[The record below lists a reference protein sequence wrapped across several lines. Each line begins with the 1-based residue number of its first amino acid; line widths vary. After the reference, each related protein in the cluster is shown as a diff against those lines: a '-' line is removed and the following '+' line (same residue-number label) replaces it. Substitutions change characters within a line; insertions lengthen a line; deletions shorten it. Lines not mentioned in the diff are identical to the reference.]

1 MVHYKDLKPGETLVN
16 IKIENMSGSCSLTAH
31 AGAILLFYFEYRDW
45 ENKWYFW
52 PNTDFNPTVFDKP
65 EFPMEYFEN
74 LCKAK
79 YFCLTGTDDWPT
91 YINIVAGKKFLKVA
105 PSVK

>member
-1 MVHYKDLKPGETLVN
+1 MIRYKDLKPGETLIN
-16 IKIENMSGSCSLTAH
+16 IKIEDQLGCCSLSAH
-31 AGAILLFYFEYRDW
+31 AGCIFLFSFEYRAW

-74 LCKAK
+74 LCRAK
-79 YFCLTGTDDWPT
+79 YFCLTGTDVWPDSVK
-91 YINIVAGKKFLKVA
+91 IIAGKKYLKVA
-105 PSVK
+105 PSLA

>member
-1 MVHYKDLKPGETLVN
+1 MKTIN
-16 IKIENMSGSCSLTAH
+16 IKIKTKGYNTLEATSGCLS
-31 AGAILLFYFEYRDW
+31 LFYFEYRDW

-52 PNTDFNPTVFDKP
+52 PNTNFNPTVFDKP

-79 YFCLTGTDDWPT
+79 YFCLTGTDVWPDS
-91 YINIVAGKKFLKVA
+91 IKIIAGKKLLKN
-105 PSVK
+105 SLSL

>member
-1 MVHYKDLKPGETLVN
+1 MVRYKDLKPGETLVN
-16 IKIENMSGSCSLTAH
+16 IKIENTSGSCSLTAH

-79 YFCLTGTDDWPT
+79 YFICMHIDEYPEEV
-91 YINIVAGKKFLKVA
+91 NVVAGKKYLKW
-105 PSVK
+105 SLK